1 LSNIKAVADGR
12 CTLFSMKTA
21 KGKVRASRKRKRLPP
36 DCRHVLL
43 DMTLAEID
51 RMDAATRKA
60 IRELKALGRLRVP
73 T

>member
-1 LSNIKAVADGR
+1 
-12 CTLFSMKTA
+12 MKTA